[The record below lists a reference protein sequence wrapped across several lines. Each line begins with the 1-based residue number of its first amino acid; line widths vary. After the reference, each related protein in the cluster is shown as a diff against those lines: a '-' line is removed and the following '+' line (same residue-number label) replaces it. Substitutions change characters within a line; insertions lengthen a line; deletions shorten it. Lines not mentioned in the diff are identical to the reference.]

1 MKTKHTPGPWKWQM
15 AGTFDKCQVKAPVEG
30 GYITIADVDT
40 SHVRIA
46 ARLKGIELP
55 PEYSVAA
62 DEANARLIAAAPELL
77 EWLEELVMQCSTLST
92 DAAAQISPLALQQ
105 CRAAIAKATGNT
117 H

>member
-1 MKTKHTPGPWKWQM
+1 M

-40 SHVRIA
+40 SHIRIA

-55 PEYSVAA
+55 PEYSAAA

-77 EWLEELVMQCSTLST
+77 
-92 DAAAQISPLALQQ
+92 AALQRAEGALKGIYAGQ
-105 CRAAIAKATGNT
+105 GALDLWERSEVAEEIRAAIAKATK
-117 H
+117 